1 MRGFLVGIAATIT
14 ALLVWALLV
23 IAGTTNGW
31 FRDAMA
37 PAGDTR
43 AFMDATVSEIEA
55 DYHGNVAFL
64 LIEDGQI
71 FDGFTASVGR
81 PVSIDTLFQVASL
94 SKWVT
99 AWGVMTLVEAGR
111 LDLDV
116 PVSRYLTRW
125 ALPESEFNNDGV
137 TVRRLLSHTAG
148 LTDGLGH
155 NGFAPGVDVQRLE
168 DYLTQAL
175 DAETGTS
182 GGVHVSVEPGSEFIY
197 SGGGFN
203 LLQLI
208 IEEVSGATFHEYMR
222 EAVFV
227 PLGMSQSTYFID
239 DENSPNLAPFYD
251 LDGSPATHFRFT
263 SLGATSLYTT
273 ARDLFRFVTAHLPGS
288 HGEPVGRGVLTAETV
303 RLMRKPHASTMGID
317 VWGLGTILYSSNN
330 EGDVIFGHD
339 GQGGLQSTRQPDS
352 TLGLATASSF
362 WRLGIGFSLQGS
374 RANGASG
381 KQEESIS
388 RSFLSRS

>member
-99 AWGVMTLVEAGR
+99 AWGVMTLVEVGR

-125 ALPESEFNNDGV
+125 ALPESEFNNDSV

-168 DYLTQAL
+168 DHLTQAL

-182 GGVHVSVEPGSEFIY
+182 GRVHVS
-197 SGGGFN
+197 
-203 LLQLI
+203 
-208 IEEVSGATFHEYMR
+208 
-222 EAVFV
+222 
-227 PLGMSQSTYFID
+227 
-239 DENSPNLAPFYD
+239 SP
-251 LDGSPATHFRFT
+251 
-263 SLGATSLYTT
+263 
-273 ARDLFRFVTAHLPGS
+273 
-288 HGEPVGRGVLTAETV
+288 
-303 RLMRKPHASTMGID
+303 
-317 VWGLGTILYSSNN
+317 W
-330 EGDVIFGHD
+330 
-339 GQGGLQSTRQPDS
+339 
-352 TLGLATASSF
+352 
-362 WRLGIGFSLQGS
+362 
-374 RANGASG
+374 
-381 KQEESIS
+381 
-388 RSFLSRS
+388 